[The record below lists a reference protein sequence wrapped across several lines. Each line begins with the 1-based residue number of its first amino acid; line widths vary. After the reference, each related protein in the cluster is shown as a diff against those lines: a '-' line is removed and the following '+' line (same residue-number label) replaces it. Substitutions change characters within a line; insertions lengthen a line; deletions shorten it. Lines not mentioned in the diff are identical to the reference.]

1 MMDWLLQLD
10 KDLFL
15 LLNGLHSAPFDRIM
29 WWVSGKITWWPF
41 YLLLLGYFSWRK
53 GWQLAPMILFIAL
66 VITLTDQTS
75 VHLFK
80 NLVQRLRPC
89 HEPALQGLV
98 HLVNNKCGG
107 LYGFISSHAANSFG
121 VAVLTSC
128 WIRRRWFT
136 ILMLAWALL
145 VGYSRIYLGVHYP
158 GDVIAGGLWG
168 AGCGWLLYRLLLMMM
183 HVLPESWWIKKGY
196 PERASNTDPEP

>member
-1 MMDWLLQLD
+1 MLQLD

-15 LLNGLHSAPFDRIM
+15 FLNGLHSAVFDRIM

-41 YLLLLGYFSWRK
+41 YLLLLGYFIWRK
-53 GWQLAPMILFIAL
+53 NWQMVPMILFLVI

-80 NLVQRLRPC
+80 NLVHRLRPC
-89 HEPALQGLV
+89 HEPGLQGLV
-98 HLVNNKCGG
+98 HIVNHKCGG
-107 LYGFISSHAANSFG
+107 MYGFVSSHAANSFG

-128 WIRRRWFT
+128 WIRKRWFT
-136 ILMLAWALL
+136 ILMVAWALL
-145 VGYSRIYLGVHYP
+145 IGYSRIYLGVHYP

-168 AGCGWLLYRLLLMMM
+168 AGCGWLIYRLFLVTLDM
-183 HVLPESWWIKKGY
+183 LPRRWRIKGEN
-196 PERASNTDPEP
+196 PQRLAGTDPES